1 MAYNQQK
8 IEELRHLISISGNC
22 VNLGRSLLAH
32 KPDLHSYCME
42 STKFLNSYGKVKF
55 NERVYCIVNNVTAR
69 PHNYTGVPSN
79 FSNLFQ
85 GYIVISAPKPKPP
98 KEPTPQEKYAAGVAD
113 RTKVYFDRLGIAFDL
128 NRAKRIDWHV
138 RHWLSGHGKQLYNDN
153 MVEGTDYFV
162 CPITGIRKS
171 EFREAYYTKLLG
183 LTREQFC
190 EMSGL
195 SDLTAPGRKQR
206 VSAGVNAID
215 PETGKR
221 KCEIGQERARETLSA
236 VDPETGLTGY
246 QKKGQ
251 KTRATHMANVDEYNR
266 NGFKQAAD
274 ARNTTIAPNGSTV
287 QANALK
293 KRTATMIERY
303 GTDRVTGAS
312 NKSKLALAPILDF
325 LNDSQ
330 IEYWFDTKEYRVVD
344 PATNDKYFCDLAIR
358 SLGVVIEY
366 QSITYHPDPRLTE
379 TEWLNWKTP
388 WPEQNYT
395 AEVKLL
401 YDYRKARIVYEQ
413 TGMRTWFV
421 WEKTSASD
429 VEDILCML
437 KTMVGTKS

>member
-1 MAYNQQK
+1 
-8 IEELRHLISISGNC
+8 
-22 VNLGRSLLAH
+22 
-32 KPDLHSYCME
+32 ME
-42 STKFLNSYGKVKF
+42 STKFLDSYGNVKF
-55 NERVYCIVNNVTAR
+55 NERLYCIVNGITTR
-69 PHNYTGVPSN
+69 PHNYTGKPSN

-85 GYIVISAPKPKPP
+85 GYIVVAAPRPKPP
-98 KEPTPQEKYAAGVAD
+98 KPPTRQEKYKRELAG
-113 RTKVYFDRLGIAFDL
+113 RTKVYLDLLGIDFDFK
-128 NRAKRIDWHV
+128 RAKRIDEHV
-138 RHWLSGHGKQLYNDN
+138 RGWPNGHGKQFYNDN
-153 MVEGTDYFV
+153 MVEGIDYFV
-162 CPITGIRKS
+162 CPITGLRKS
-171 EFREAYYTKLLG
+171 EFRELYYTGILG

-190 EMSGL
+190 EISGL
-195 SDLTAPGRKQR
+195 SDLTTPGRKQR
-206 VSAGVNAID
+206 VSEGVNAID

-221 KCEIGQERARETLSA
+221 KCEIAQERARETLSA
-236 VDPETGLTGY
+236 VDPATGLTGY

-251 KTRATHMANVDEYNR
+251 KTRATHMANVDE
-266 NGFKQAAD
+266 NGHNGYKQLAD
-274 ARNTTIAPNGSTV
+274 ARNTTVAPNGLTV
-287 QANALK
+287 QENSLN
-293 KRTATMIERY
+293 KRSATMIERR

-312 NKSKLALAPILDF
+312 DKSKLALAPIIDF

-388 WPEQNYT
+388 WPDQNYT
-395 AEVKLL
+395 AEVKIL
-401 YDYRKARIVYEQ
+401 YDYQKARIVYEQ

-421 WEKTSASD
+421 WEKSSASD